1 MRNSNKCIKL
11 AVKYNYMKSSVN
23 FVSLDFNYTRFFE
36 NIITKK
42 LQETR
47 KKVELKVI

>member
-1 MRNSNKCIKL
+1 
-11 AVKYNYMKSSVN
+11 MKSSVN

-47 KKVELKVI
+47 KKVALGGLGIKYFSTFHHA